1 MTRILLFV
9 GVALLAV
16 WLWRSSR
23 RTPHDQASENKPA
36 PPSGPQE
43 MVRCAECGVHLPL
56 ADAVTGRAG
65 VYCSDEHRQR
75 AEG

>member
-9 GVALLAV
+9 GVALLVV
-16 WLWRSSR
+16 WLWRSTR
-23 RTPHDQASENKPA
+23 RTHHEQAPDSQPA
-36 PPSGPQE
+36 PPTDPQE
-43 MVRCAECGVHLPL
+43 MVRCAECGLHLPL

-75 AEG
+75 AEA

>member
-23 RTPHDQASENKPA
+23 RTDDEQASDGKPA
-36 PPSGPQE
+36 SPTGPQE
-43 MVRCAECGVHLPL
+43 MVRCAHCGLHLPL

-75 AEG
+75 AEA